1 MMHSSQTIIK
11 KAVCCRLL
19 TTVLLC
25 GLSFVMAYAE
35 TVSSASLG
43 QVPRLAEIAD
53 YPCLHTDGGRDS
65 LRFPGSHARFLPF
78 YSRLDTLLNEQ
89 RGQVRILHIGGSH
102 VQAGYFSHRVRTDM
116 DSLGGFQVGDRG
128 LLFPFR
134 AIRTNAPV
142 NYRFRFQG
150 EWQGAR
156 CVKCDSTASLGLSG
170 ALAVT
175 YDTLATLTLNT
186 DDIRRWSPD
195 HLRLLGEASAPDV
208 TPLLVC
214 AGDTL
219 TPLPSDGTPGYL
231 FDLPLSDSICT
242 VAFRGLGHDSVSF
255 TVRGLLPYADRDG
268 LTYTESGINGAAVP
282 SWLRCTRFQEELSLV
297 QPDLVVLGIGI
308 NDANVLPRDF
318 NPEIFK
324 ENYRMLLRQI
334 LSVSPHC
341 CFLFITNND
350 CWFNVRG
357 KRRQFNTN
365 TAKVQQAMVELAT
378 EYDAAV
384 FDVFALMGGIGSSS
398 AWVRHGLQKRDHIHF
413 TQVGYELCGD
423 LLYNALVRD
432 YLSTRQ
438 QQEEKP

>member
-1 MMHSSQTIIK
+1 M
-11 KAVCCRLL
+11 
-19 TTVLLC
+19 
-25 GLSFVMAYAE
+25 
-35 TVSSASLG
+35 
-43 QVPRLAEIAD
+43 
-53 YPCLHTDGGRDS
+53 
-65 LRFPGSHARFLPF
+65 
-78 YSRLDTLLNEQ
+78 
-89 RGQVRILHIGGSH
+89 
-102 VQAGYFSHRVRTDM
+102 
-116 DSLGGFQVGDRG
+116 
-128 LLFPFR
+128 
-134 AIRTNAPV
+134 
-142 NYRFRFQG
+142 
-150 EWQGAR
+150 
-156 CVKCDSTASLGLSG
+156 
-170 ALAVT
+170 
-175 YDTLATLTLNT
+175 
-186 DDIRRWSPD
+186 
-195 HLRLLGEASAPDV
+195 
-208 TPLLVC
+208 
-214 AGDTL
+214 
-219 TPLPSDGTPGYL
+219 
-231 FDLPLSDSICT
+231 
-242 VAFRGLGHDSVSF
+242 SF